1 METDMNV
8 IYASESYYVVE
19 YPAQHG
25 FELVDKRSSRGT
37 FFQGD
42 VADRFIK
49 SLREA
54 AGGEASEAS
63 VERIDEFLGNFD
75 VLLNLPVVV
84 H

>member
-1 METDMNV
+1 MDTNISV
-8 IYASESYYVVE
+8 IYASENYYVVE

-25 FELVDKRSSRGT
+25 YELVDKRSSRGT
-37 FFQGD
+37 YFQGD

-63 VERIDEFLGNFD
+63 IERIDEFLGNFE